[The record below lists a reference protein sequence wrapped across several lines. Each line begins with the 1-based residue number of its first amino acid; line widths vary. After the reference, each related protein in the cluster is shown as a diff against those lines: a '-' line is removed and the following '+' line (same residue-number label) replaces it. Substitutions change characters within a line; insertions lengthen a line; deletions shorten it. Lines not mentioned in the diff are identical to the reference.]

1 MLRSIA
7 LAAAVATSGMS
18 SVVLASSH
26 REAPLIAGLPRLDG
40 TDFYMFRSYEAGRG
54 DFVTIIAN
62 YIPLQDPPGGPN
74 FYALDPDAVY
84 AINIDNNGD
93 GSPDISFQFRFS
105 NLTKGLTVPAGG
117 TNVAVPLINIGP
129 VDTAGKA
136 VNASESYTVSV
147 QSHGST
153 VLAQN
158 ATLGGTTFWKP
169 VDNIGEKSIADYPSY
184 AGNFIYDATVPGCS
198 TPGRVFVGQRKEGF
212 VANLG
217 EIFDLVNL
225 NPVGPRNGQPNT
237 LSHKN
242 VTSIAIEVPIRCITQ
257 GGDPVIAG
265 WTTSSLP
272 SSRLPASVVS
282 NSYTWYDASGH
293 AYTQVSRLA
302 NPLVNELVIGLP
314 DKDRFNGSNPRDD
327 AQFLTYVTN
336 PTMPVLLNVLFGAAA
351 TVPGTPRN
359 DLVTAFL
366 TGLKGVNQ
374 PQSVHP
380 AELMRLNTSLPPTQP
395 AAQNDL
401 GALAGDQA
409 GFPNGRRPYDDVVD
423 IELRVLEGAVCGAF
437 GNCGS
442 ETADPNHGTPYTDGA
457 ESAGPDAADVHLG
470 GSVDPND
477 TYLDVFPYLSNP
489 LPGSPNGAF

>member
-40 TDFYMFRSYEAGRG
+40 TDFGSMFRSYEAGERRLR
-54 DFVTIIAN
+54 D
-62 YIPLQDPPGGPN
+62 YHRQLIPLQDPPGGPN

-184 AGNFIYDATVPGCS
+184 AGNFIYDATVPGCWP

-217 EIFDLVNL
+217 EIFDLV
-225 NPVGPRNGQPNT
+225 
-237 LSHKN
+237 
-242 VTSIAIEVPIRCITQ
+242 
-257 GGDPVIAG
+257 
-265 WTTSSLP
+265 
-272 SSRLPASVVS
+272 
-282 NSYTWYDASGH
+282 
-293 AYTQVSRLA
+293 
-302 NPLVNELVIGLP
+302 
-314 DKDRFNGSNPRDD
+314 
-327 AQFLTYVTN
+327 
-336 PTMPVLLNVLFGAAA
+336 
-351 TVPGTPRN
+351 
-359 DLVTAFL
+359 
-366 TGLKGVNQ
+366 
-374 PQSVHP
+374 
-380 AELMRLNTSLPPTQP
+380 
-395 AAQNDL
+395 
-401 GALAGDQA
+401 
-409 GFPNGRRPYDDVVD
+409 D
-423 IELRVLEGAVCGAF
+423 I
-437 GNCGS
+437 
-442 ETADPNHGTPYTDGA
+442 
-457 ESAGPDAADVHLG
+457 
-470 GSVDPND
+470 
-477 TYLDVFPYLSNP
+477 
-489 LPGSPNGAF
+489 